1 MNLEAG
7 PFESTKSGF
16 SEREKL
22 RCGNCGH
29 VLRFSY
35 EWIKDGE
42 KVLCGFCY
50 RSLLSSHLKVNS
62 LEMQD

>member
-1 MNLEAG
+1 MGSEAR
-7 PFESTKSGF
+7 PFGSMKSGF
-16 SEREKL
+16 LEKEKP
-22 RCGNCGH
+22 RCAKCGH
-29 VLRFSY
+29 VLQFSH